1 MKFLPAEHITY
12 TTTLKEDELL
22 SRLSEYFEPVTLT
35 RFFNLYATSK
45 SKPYKVQ
52 IIGSGFNIRRIIQYV
67 FVYLVWLDWFCMC
80 HKAGESNL
88 SPLKNFTK

>member
-1 MKFLPAEHITY
+1 MKYLPIENITY
-12 TTTLKEDELL
+12 TTTLKEEELL
-22 SRLSEYFEPVTLT
+22 SRLSAYVEPVKSN
-35 RFFNLYATSK
+35 RFFNFYATNT
-45 SKPYKVQ
+45 SKPYKGQ